1 MKYLQK
7 IILWVLL
14 FFHIFAVWGCNPFK
28 SEFERNPNLRLLVSY
43 HLRDCYNPVFSP
55 DGERIYYLRTREYG
69 SFFYEG
75 GQLRCINIDGTND
88 KLILDGNYGTLAIS
102 SIGDKLALTIDA
114 GYYKGG
120 RIGIVDTSG
129 ANFELLDTSSDSI
142 IRVEFSQDCSS
153 LFFCDHHSKYFKI
166 NLDGTSET
174 ELFESQANE
183 GIYGFDVSNDD
194 KLIVF
199 SDFIGDKLR
208 AFIYSIDDGSKS
220 ELVGVIA
227 RQPQFSPINKD
238 IILYGPTNYSMDGF
252 REINIQTGSI
262 TNLDS
267 RTFEYSCSEFPYW
280 SWDGKKIVFA
290 GSELSG
296 DPLGPEDYEIW
307 LLEGLTVEY

>member
-1 MKYLQK
+1 VKEMKKL
-7 IILWVLL
+7 ILGFMLL
-14 FFHIFAVWGCNPFK
+14 SYFFGGCGCNPCEP
-28 SEFERNPNLRLLVSY
+28 EFERNPQLRRLVSY
-43 HLRDCYNPVFSP
+43 HLRDCYNPVFSL

-69 SFFYEG
+69 SFFFEG

-88 KLILDGNYGTLAIS
+88 RLILDGNYGTLAIS
-102 SIGDKLALTIDA
+102 SNGEKLALTIDA

-153 LFFCDHHSKYFKI
+153 LFFCDHHSKYSRI

-183 GIYGFDVSNDD
+183 GTYGFDVSNED

-199 SDFIGDKLR
+199 SDFIERELR
-208 AFIYSIDDGSKS
+208 SFIYSLNDSSKS
-220 ELVGVIA
+220 ELVTHVGG
-227 RQPQFSPINKD
+227 PQFSPINRD
-238 IILYGPTNYSMDGF
+238 IILYCPTNYSMDGF
-252 REINIQTGSI
+252 RKINIQTGAI

-267 RTFEYSCSEFPYW
+267 RTYKYSCSKFPYW

-307 LLEGLTVEY
+307 VVE